1 MKLSTKVAQIARSA
15 GLDRVVDNPRLRQ
28 ILGAELYAK
37 HRSGAPSAGG
47 TGEKKP
53 AIAEKRSTKS
63 PLRTGPL
70 VSVIIPVY
78 NVQEYLE
85 EAVLSVLNQ
94 DYSNVEVILVN
105 DGSDDDSP
113 MICEQLKDMDDRITV
128 IHKENAGLGAARNT
142 GIERANGKYLTFVD
156 SDDIVTPS
164 GISMMVKSLER
175 SGSFFVA
182 GSIERFNSTRSWTPA
197 WVEEVHFK
205 DQQGVTASELP
216 PALYDVFACNKLF
229 RADQW
234 DELVGKFPEGVLYE
248 DQEAT
253 AKLYAGGIKFDL
265 LAEVVYRW
273 RQRDDNSSITQNKAN
288 LYDLEQR
295 VHVAK
300 SVEKIVEVS
309 PDESLKNY
317 WFTKLLSEDLYY
329 YYREE
334 PRTDSQF
341 GRSLQAAVQ
350 YFYPKADLGA
360 VQAMPYDRRLMAL
373 ALAKGTIDDFR
384 AVLLHFQEFGPYW
397 EDEIDENG
405 NVVAYSKIEDGLS
418 FELTNEE
425 RIISPSLL
433 KLDFRVFDQKMNED
447 GTVSLD
453 VWCALNCLPTV
464 WGASLVLE
472 PYLASSDGDELISL
486 DPEQITREELIP
498 FLPNWFVDQSASV
511 IRINLDPDYLKSKI
525 GHQVGQEMM
534 LKCRV
539 NTDAFYVESERTKF
553 SRWMGLTA
561 LQPGELTGSGDRVV
575 FGSNSN
581 GISVKVEEARF
592 MVADA
597 EFVDGRLKLEIDNL
611 KQDDKHWRRSIEE
624 YGLRIEASRGGTVLT
639 QAELDMEGEKWVTN
653 LPLPWKGGDKAK
665 NITAFDLKIVSH
677 DMYVSHLSLPNRL
690 KNQYAKPFFGL
701 TASLWG
707 YASLEKYS
715 QFGIVEGYSFD
726 EGRNSL
732 TVEGRAFFDLGLVRQ
747 SSPSFALVNS
757 AAGNIYPSNFTF
769 NGETGAFTVS
779 FRLDRTDARGA
790 RVAVPSGSYVFQ
802 ILQPTGKKLPAS
814 VWPRIVKEEI
824 LREVTIY
831 GELSRVIVSPTPSA
845 HGMNVRIAPLLLPD
859 SQGRIKQYRLQSK
872 YMTEG
877 SRNLVEAVLFESF
890 GGSAVTDSCLA
901 LDREIGRNRPDLVRY
916 WTVKDQSIAVPK
928 GAVPLVQYSSKWWE
942 ILSTAKYLV
951 NNNNFPSAFRKA
963 SNQVYLQTWHGTPL
977 KRIGNDVPSQ
987 NLSLVYRQLMVREAA
1002 YWDYF
1007 LAQSPWAGRT
1017 MSKAFGYEGDV
1028 IDIGYPR
1035 NSSLFGKVA
1044 KESRQITR
1052 EFFEIEENQTV
1063 ILYAPTWRDNKKTSS
1078 GHYEKVSYLDFG
1090 ALQKRFG
1097 SDVVV
1102 LARGHVNTSKSNKV
1116 LAGSN
1121 VIDVTK
1127 YPDLNDLINASDL
1140 MVGDYSSVMFDYVNT
1155 GKPILFLVPDLEQYS
1170 SKTRGFYFNFVDS
1183 APGPL
1188 CESTSQLIDALSNL
1202 DDVKA
1207 RYATAYHSYR
1217 AKFAPNDSESTAK
1230 EVYDL
1235 VFNADRN

>member
-1 MKLSTKVAQIARSA
+1 MRLSTKVAQIARSA
-15 GLDRVVDNPRLRQ
+15 GLDGVVDNPRLRR
-28 ILGAELYAK
+28 IMGAELYAK
-37 HRSGAPSAGG
+37 HRSGASRGG
-47 TGEKKP
+47 AESEKTP
-53 AIAEKRSTKS
+53 RAEEKHSKKRPVK
-63 PLRTGPL
+63 TGPL
-70 VSVIIPVY
+70 VSVVVPVY

-94 DYSNVEVILVN
+94 DYSNIEVILVN
-105 DGSDDDSP
+105 DGSADDSP
-113 MICEQLKDMDDRITV
+113 MICERLKQMDERVIV

-142 GIERANGKYLTFVD
+142 GIERAKGKYLTFVD
-156 SDDIVTPS
+156 SDDIVTPR

-197 WVEEVHFK
+197 WVEKVHFK
-205 DQQGVTASELP
+205 DQQGVTAAELP

-234 DELVGKFPEGVLYE
+234 DDLVGKFPEGVLYE

-253 AKLYAGGIKFDL
+253 AKLYVGGIKFDL

-295 VHVAK
+295 VYVAK

-309 PDESLKNY
+309 PDESLKDY
-317 WFTKLLSEDLYY
+317 WYTKLLSEDLYY

-334 PRTDSQF
+334 PRADQQF
-341 GRSLQAAVQ
+341 GQTLQAAVQ
-350 YFYPKADLGA
+350 YFYPKVNRGV
-360 VQAMPYDRRLMAL
+360 VQAMPYDRRLMVL
-373 ALAKGTIDDFR
+373 ALAKGTADDFR

-397 EDEIDENG
+397 EDEIDERG
-405 NVVAYSKIEDGLS
+405 NVLAYSEVEDALS

-425 RIISPSLL
+425 RTISPSLL
-433 KLDFRVFDQKMNED
+433 ELDFRVFDQKQHDD

-453 VWCALNCLPTV
+453 VWCALDCLPSV
-464 WGASLVLE
+464 WETSLVLE
-472 PYLASSDGDELISL
+472 LYLASSEGDKLISL
-486 DPEQITREELIP
+486 HPEQVSREDLIP
-498 FLPNWFVDQSASV
+498 LLPNWFLDQSRSV
-511 IRINLDPDYLKSKI
+511 IRINLDPDYLMSTI
-525 GHQVGQEMM
+525 GHQAGKEML

-539 NTDAFYVESERTKF
+539 KTDAFCVENARTTL

-561 LQPGELTGSGDRVV
+561 LLPGESTENGDRVV

-581 GISVKVEEARF
+581 GISVKVESARF

-597 EFVDGRLKLEIDNL
+597 KFVDGRLRLEIDDL
-611 KQDDKHWRRSIEE
+611 KQDDRHWRRSIEE
-624 YGLRIEASRGGTVLT
+624 NGLRIEASRGGIVLT
-639 QAELDMEGEKWVTN
+639 QAELAMEGTRWVTS
-653 LPLPWKGGDKAK
+653 LPLPRIGGDKAK
-665 NITAFDLKIVSH
+665 NITEYDLKVVSR
-677 DMYVSHLSLPNRL
+677 DMYVSHLALPNRL

-701 TASLWG
+701 TTSLWG

-726 EGRNSL
+726 EDSNSL
-732 TVEGRAFFDLGLVRQ
+732 TVEGRAFFDMRLVRQ

-757 AAGNIYPSNFTF
+757 VDGNIYPSSLTF
-769 NGETGAFTVS
+769 NGETGAFTAR
-779 FRLDRTDARGA
+779 FQLERTDARGA

-802 ILQPTGKKLPAS
+802 MLQPSGKKLPAS

-824 LREVTIY
+824 LREVCFY
-831 GELSRVIVSPTPSA
+831 GKLSRVIVSPTPSA
-845 HGMNVRIAPLLLPD
+845 HGVNVRIAPLLEPD
-859 SQGRIKQYRLQSK
+859 SQGRVKQYRLQRK

-877 SRNLVEAVLFESF
+877 SRDLVGAVLFESF

-901 LDREIGRNRPDLVRY
+901 LDREIATNRPDLTRY
-916 WTVKDQSIAVPK
+916 WTVRDHSIAVPD
-928 GAVPLVQYSSKWWE
+928 GAIPLVQYSRKWWE
-942 ILSTAKYLV
+942 ILSVAKYLV

-977 KRIGNDVPSQ
+977 KRIGNDVPPG

-1002 YWDYF
+1002 YWDYL

-1017 MSKAFGYEGDV
+1017 MSNAFGYEGDV

-1035 NSSLFGKVA
+1035 NSSLFGKIA
-1044 KESRQITR
+1044 EESRRVTR
-1052 EFFEIEENQTV
+1052 EFFEIGEKQTV
-1063 ILYAPTWRDNKKTSS
+1063 ILYAPTWRDDKKTSS
-1078 GHYEKVSYLDFG
+1078 GHYEKVSYLDFST
-1090 ALQKRFG
+1090 LQKRFG
-1097 SDVVV
+1097 SEVVV
-1102 LARGHVNTSKSNKV
+1102 LARGHVNTNKSNKV
-1116 LAGSN
+1116 MTGPN

-1155 GKPILFLVPDLEQYS
+1155 GKPILFLVPDLDQYS
-1170 SKTRGFYFNFVDS
+1170 SETRGFYFDFVDT

-1188 CESTSQLIDALSNL
+1188 CENTAQLIDALNNL
-1202 DDVKA
+1202 GDVQA
-1207 RYATAYHSYR
+1207 RYGTAYHNFR

-1235 VFNADRN
+1235 VFNTGRN